1 MHFTTNMKNF
11 LILLEVQLWPALH
24 IVVIMEKLN
33 IDYNIILLEGQGIG
47 KVVCSRD
54 KGRKEAKISSSLV
67 GCQQIITKIEKS
79 RSSHTK
85 HTILSAIE
93 ENIWKISK
101 IY

>member
-1 MHFTTNMKNF
+1 
-11 LILLEVQLWPALH
+11 
-24 IVVIMEKLN
+24 MEKLN

-93 ENIWKISK
+93 ENI
-101 IY
+101 